1 MLGVPG
7 REAGGDRG
15 YHEETE
21 KKREE
26 EEAKRGLQ
34 GMVDVAHVKRQ
45 SPNILVHACNSSSRE
60 KRLVACSRAIKATQD
75 K

>member
-26 EEAKRGLQ
+26 EEAAAATE
-34 GMVDVAHVKRQ
+34 DVMG
-45 SPNILVHACNSSSRE
+45 
-60 KRLVACSRAIKATQD
+60 
-75 K
+75 